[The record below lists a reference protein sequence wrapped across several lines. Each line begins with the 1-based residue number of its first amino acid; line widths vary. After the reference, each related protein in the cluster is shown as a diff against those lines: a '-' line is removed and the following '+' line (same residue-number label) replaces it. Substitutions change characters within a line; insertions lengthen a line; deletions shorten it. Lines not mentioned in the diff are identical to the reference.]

1 MPISSR
7 FMPIATLLV
16 FGLAVGGV
24 SQNVVVGVAVV
35 VAIVGVV
42 RFGAGRIVPLAAAG
56 ALLGGIGASV
66 PRDAEARTVTL
77 RAVPGGY
84 ALTGR
89 DGIVLYRAEGREA
102 KRACLRRAAED
113 GALRVI

>member
-1 MPISSR
+1 
-7 FMPIATLLV
+7 MPIATLLV

-35 VAIVGVV
+35 VAVIGIV
-42 RFGAGRIVPLAAAG
+42 RFGAGRILPLAAAG
-56 ALLGGIGASV
+56 ALLGGIGAGAA
-66 PRDAEARTVTL
+66 PQEAQAKTITL

-84 ALTGR
+84 ALTDHEGE
-89 DGIVLYRAEGREA
+89 VLYRAEGRDA

-113 GALRVI
+113 GALRVVA